1 MNCAAASDSIVRL
14 SNTLITLILYYN
26 YNIKIHVA
34 FKLLFSAVYAE
45 LPLAPHLKYSLGS

>member
-14 SNTLITLILYYN
+14 SNALITLILYYIN
-26 YNIKIHVA
+26 KIHVA
-34 FKLLFSAVYAE
+34 FKLLFFTVYAE